1 MGGRADSEKGPRKR
15 DATRG
20 REGGRE
26 GGEGDMTKVW
36 RIGLKK
42 LIQPDLLLPPSLT
55 PPHGISMQHYVL
67 QGKLIKRDVASMSDK
82 VVYYLAK

>member
-1 MGGRADSEKGPRKR
+1 
-15 DATRG
+15 
-20 REGGRE
+20 
-26 GGEGDMTKVW
+26 MTKVW

-42 LIQPDLLLPPSLT
+42 LIQPDLLLPPSLRA
-55 PPHGISMQHYVL
+55 PHGISMQHYIL